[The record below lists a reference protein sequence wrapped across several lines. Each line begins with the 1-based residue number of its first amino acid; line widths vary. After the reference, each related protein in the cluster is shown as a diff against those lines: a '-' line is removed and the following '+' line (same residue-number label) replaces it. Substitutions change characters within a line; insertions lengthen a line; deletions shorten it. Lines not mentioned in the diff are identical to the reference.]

1 MQLNNLHNIIVNMFE
16 IFQADTLDFH
26 SKLSTQMAFLRCGR
40 FIDEEAQRDNRGT
53 CEQADIFV
61 K

>member
-1 MQLNNLHNIIVNMFE
+1 MFE
-16 IFQADTLDFH
+16 IFQADTLDFR

-40 FIDEEAQRDNRGT
+40 FIDEETQRDNRGT